1 MKTIS
6 IDIETY
12 SKIDL
17 TKSGVYKYIEDD
29 FEILLIAYAYD
40 DEEVKIIDLKNG
52 EKIPPKLQDDIFDES
67 IIKTAFNANFERVC
81 LSKHFN
87 KYLSPKMFRCT
98 QVHALYLGLPHGLE
112 KVAKTLR
119 IKEQKLEEG
128 KNLIRFF
135 MNEKNISLINSKEN
149 SKEKL
154 EVIKKYEEFKNYCI
168 NDVVVERSIKKV
180 LEKVEI
186 PEMEQKLWELDQE
199 INDRGVLVDKKLL
212 ENACIYDSEF
222 KEVLMEKLKAITKV
236 ENPKSNNQM
245 KIYLK
250 SLGLEVSSL
259 NKESVEKLLNSEEV
273 LNNPR
278 CEEIREV
285 LDLRSKLNKTST
297 KKYEAMKRC
306 VCSDERIRGLF
317 QFYGANRTGRWA
329 GRLVQVQNLPQNKLS
344 NLDEVRSSISNDY
357 KNKLPSRDERN
368 KYNKIDKYNQ
378 LDINKYKYNEDISTI
393 LSQLIRTTFIP
404 KENHRFIISDFS
416 AIEARIIAYLS
427 NEKWR
432 IDVFNTH
439 GKIYEASASKMF
451 NVDINEITKE
461 SDLRQKGKIAEL
473 ALGYQ
478 GGVGAL
484 VSMGAYNMDL
494 CETDLLGI
502 VKAFRSSNIN
512 IVNLWKKVERAFIK
526 AVKDKTVVNI
536 DKNIS
541 FIYEG
546 NILFIKLPS
555 GRRISYIRPRLDYD
569 SSFNKY
575 VITYEGLDSVSKK
588 QTRLTTY
595 GGKLV
600 ENIVQAIARDVLGYA
615 MINIKAKGF
624 DIVMHVHDEVV
635 VEVENGLSS
644 VEEICEI
651 MCEENPYLKDL
662 TLRADGFESK
672 YYKK

>member
-17 TKSGVYKYIEDD
+17 TKSGVYKYIEED
-29 FEILLIAYAYD
+29 FEILLIAYAYN

-52 EKIPPKLQDDIFDES
+52 EKIPPQFKQDLFDEN

-81 LSKHFN
+81 LSKYFN
-87 KYLSPKMFRCT
+87 KNLSPKMFRCT
-98 QVHALYLGLPHGLE
+98 QVHALCLGLPHGLD

-119 IKEQKLEEG
+119 LKEQKLDEG

-135 MNEKNISLINSKEN
+135 MNGKNVDLITSKEN

-154 EVIKKYEEFKNYCI
+154 DVLKKYEEFKKYCI

-180 LEKVEI
+180 LEKVKI
-186 PEMEQKLWELDQE
+186 PEIENKLWQLDQE
-199 INDRGVLVDKKLL
+199 INDRGVLVDKNLL
-212 ENACIYDSEF
+212 ENACIYDNEF
-222 KEVLMEKLKAITKV
+222 KEALIKKLKAITKV
-236 ENPKSNNQM
+236 ENPKSNNQI
-245 KIYLK
+245 KLYLK
-250 SLGLEVSSL
+250 KLGLEVISL
-259 NKESVEKLLNSEEV
+259 NKESVEKLLKSEEV
-273 LNNPR
+273 LNNPKF
-278 CEEIREV
+278 EEIKEV

-306 VCSDERIRGLF
+306 VCSDGRIRGLF

-344 NLDEVRSSISNDY
+344 NLDEVRSIISNNY
-357 KNKLPSRDERN
+357 KTKLPSRDEYVKHN
-368 KYNKIDKYNQ
+368 K
-378 LDINKYKYNEDISTI
+378 DISNI

-404 KENHRFIISDFS
+404 KKNHRFIIADFS

-451 NVDINEITKE
+451 NVDINKITKE
-461 SDLRQKGKIAEL
+461 SELRQKGKIAEL

-484 VSMGAYNMDL
+484 VSMGAYNINL
-494 CETDLLGI
+494 CEEDLIEI

-526 AVKDKTVVNI
+526 AVKDKTIVNI

-555 GRRISYIRPRLDYD
+555 GRRLSYIRPRIYYNN
-569 SSFNKY
+569 SFNKY
-575 VITYEGLDSVSKK
+575 VITYEGVDSVSKK

-600 ENIVQAIARDVLGYA
+600 ENIVQAIARDILGYA
-615 MINIKAKGF
+615 MLNLKARGF
-624 DIVMHVHDEVV
+624 DIVMHVHDEIV
-635 VEVENGLSS
+635 VEVENKVSC

-662 TLRADGFESK
+662 TLKADGFESM